1 MRGRGEPIPR
11 LGLIALLSA
20 LVVAPSAR
28 AQVSASVSVAS
39 DYRLWGVSLTDRRPA
54 ASLNLD
60 YNDLSGV
67 YLGGSAIA
75 EQTSRTGVEMLGHV
89 EYLGL
94 ATHRDGG
101 VSWDVGVRNQSTTL
115 YADRR
120 RELRYSDVYL
130 GASRDDL
137 SLYVH
142 YYPDRISHSGSLV
155 YVDLSGA
162 IRRAQN
168 WRLSGHVGV
177 LTPLE
182 GSGGQKGGRE
192 RYDLRLGV
200 TREFRTCE
208 ITLGWTAASPKPRPT
223 GLPSDGALLLG
234 ATFFF

>member
-1 MRGRGEPIPR
+1 
-11 LGLIALLSA
+11 
-20 LVVAPSAR
+20 
-28 AQVSASVSVAS
+28 
-39 DYRLWGVSLTDRRPA
+39 
-54 ASLNLD
+54 
-60 YNDLSGV
+60 
-67 YLGGSAIA
+67 
-75 EQTSRTGVEMLGHV
+75 V

-94 ATHRDGG
+94 ATHGDGG
-101 VSWDVGVRNQSTTL
+101 LSWDVGLRNQTTTL

-120 RELRYSDVYL
+120 RELRYSDVYV
-130 GASRDDL
+130 GASRGDL

-142 YYPDRISHSGSLV
+142 YYPDHISHSGSLV

-182 GSGGQKGGRE
+182 GAGGQKGGRE
-192 RYDLRLGV
+192 RFDLSLGV

-208 ITLGWTAASPKPRPT
+208 ITLGWSAAFPTPRPAS
-223 GLPSDGALLLG
+223 LPGDGALLLG